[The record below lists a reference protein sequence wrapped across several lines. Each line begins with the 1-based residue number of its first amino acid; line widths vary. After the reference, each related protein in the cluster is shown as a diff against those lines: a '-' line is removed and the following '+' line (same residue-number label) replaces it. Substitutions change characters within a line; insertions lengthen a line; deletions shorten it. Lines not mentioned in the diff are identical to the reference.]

1 MKVEQLMTKDVLS
14 CRPDDNLN
22 RVAGIMW
29 ERDCGF
35 VPVTESTESQR
46 VVGVVTDRDICM
58 AAYTKG
64 QLLNQILVRDV
75 MSSSVRSCKPADN
88 LGAAEAKMRE
98 AQVHRLPVVDSA
110 DQLLGVLS
118 IADIAREAAHEIG
131 ASRRTVTT
139 EEVGATLAEVR
150 KPRSVSAHAG

>member
-22 RVAGIMW
+22 RAARIMW

-64 QLLNQILVRDV
+64 QLLNQIPVRDV
-75 MSSSVRSCKPADN
+75 MSSSVRSCKPSDD
-88 LGAAEAKMRE
+88 LGAAEAKLRD

-110 DQLLGVLS
+110 DQLLGVIS
-118 IADIAREAAHEIG
+118 IADIAREAAHEVG
-131 ASRRTVTT
+131 ALRRTATT